1 MEKYAFTCKKKFGMI
16 NAEYKINLSKKMK
29 KIVIDCEPVSKTPA
43 KIEVKF
49 YLLLRINISVKNYLW
64 SLVIFRV

>member
-1 MEKYAFTCKKKFGMI
+1 MI
-16 NAEYKINLSKKMK
+16 NAEYKINLSKKIK

-49 YLLLRINISVKNYLW
+49 YLLFRINFFVNNYLQ